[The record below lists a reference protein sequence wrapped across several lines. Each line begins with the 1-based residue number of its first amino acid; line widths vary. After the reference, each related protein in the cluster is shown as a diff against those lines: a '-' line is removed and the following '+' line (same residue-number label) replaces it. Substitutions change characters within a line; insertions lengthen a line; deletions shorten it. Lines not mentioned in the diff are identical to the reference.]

1 MIEMQIIMLEVVYV
15 KAITLKKKEKKLQL
29 KSEKKREE
37 KQ

>member
-15 KAITLKKKEKKLQL
+15 KAITFKIKGKKLQL